1 MSRISRFLSF
11 LGRIYFQYI
20 IILLIAVFFAY
31 ILNTIF
37 AIDDA
42 NMRIMFSS
50 FFLVSFAGAIIL
62 FWKI

>member
-1 MSRISRFLSF
+1 MISRFLGF
-11 LGRIYFQYI
+11 FGRMYFQYI

-31 ILNTIF
+31 ILNIIF

-50 FFLVSFAGAIIL
+50 FFLISFAGAIIL
-62 FWKI
+62 FWKM